1 MNKATSVVA
10 VAGVALSAGQAS
22 GREYVIWGQ
31 GSASCGEYVQA
42 ADAERKE
49 RPANAKPDT
58 VYDRN
63 YQAFVGFADGYLSG
77 VNAVLSDGMVGKHS
91 DHAGRMAWL
100 ENYCRAHPLSQ
111 YVEAVGSLWDDLS
124 KEHRK

>member
-1 MNKATSVVA
+1 MP
-10 VAGVALSAGQAS
+10 SAGRAH
-22 GREYVIWGQ
+22 
-31 GSASCGEYVQA
+31 
-42 ADAERKE
+42 
-49 RPANAKPDT
+49 T

-63 YQAFVGFADGYLSG
+63 YQAFLDFADGYLSG
-77 VNAVLSDGMVGKHS
+77 VNAVLSDGRVGEHS

-111 YVEAVGSLWDDLS
+111 YVEAVGSLWGDLS